1 MEFSLSLKEKIVL
14 YKQTKKSFEMDLI
27 QRLCAVGIDPDDFNT
42 KEFIPEEDKMS
53 HFYIKELILKIE
65 NVEKKIL
72 QFETLAKSEEG

>member
-65 NVEKKIL
+65 KVEKKIL